1 MKTDEPRRSDRV
13 YLELEVV
20 VSGSDAMGQEFLEEA
35 RTLALSRHGAKILS
49 HRPLVPEQVVRIQ
62 CQRTRKEVDARIVG
76 QIGEDSEGYYY
87 GIELLDPD
95 VNIWDIEFSPLAES
109 DTAVGRVL
117 LECLRCHRQEVTYLD
132 VFAME
137 VLLAE
142 ERLSRRCQRCNDT
155 TLWRRAAPQRVEEE
169 GLPGTR
175 PPADQQAQPPL
186 RTRSDRKHVRVN
198 MKIDVCIRHPQLG
211 KEVTVTEN
219 VSRGGFRFKS
229 AKEYRKGSV
238 IEFALPYSPAG
249 GNIFASA
256 RVVYAERLPT
266 EGVTAYGVAYI
277 GSEAPAGMR
286 VKPTS

>member
-1 MKTDEPRRSDRV
+1 METDEPRRSDRV

-20 VSGSDAMGQEFLEEA
+20 VSGSDAMGEEFVEEA

-49 HRPLVPEQVVRIQ
+49 ARTLAPEQVVRIQ
-62 CQRTRKEVDARIVG
+62 CHRTRKEADARIVG

-87 GIELLDPD
+87 GVELLGPD
-95 VNIWDIEFSPLAES
+95 VNIWGIEFPPLAES
-109 DTAVGRVL
+109 DMAVGRVL
-117 LECLRCHRQEVTYLD
+117 LECPRCHAREVTYLD

-155 TLWRRAAPQRVEEE
+155 TLWGRTAPRALEEMQ
-169 GLPGTR
+169 PGTR
-175 PPADQQAQPPL
+175 PPVDQQVQPPHQ
-186 RTRSDRKHVRVN
+186 TRSNRRHVRVN

-219 VSRGGFRFKS
+219 ISRGGFRFKS
-229 AKEYRKGSV
+229 AKQYREGSV

-249 GNIFASA
+249 GNIFAPA
-256 RVVYAERLPT
+256 RVVYAEKLPT
-266 EGVTAYGVAYI
+266 EGMTAYGVSYI
-277 GSEAPAGMR
+277 GTEVPAGMR
-286 VKPTS
+286 GKPTS

>member
-1 MKTDEPRRSDRV
+1 METDKTRRSDRV

-35 RTLALSRHGAKILS
+35 RTLALSRYGAKILS
-49 HRPLVPEQVVRIQ
+49 ARTLAAEQVVRIQ
-62 CQRTRKEVDARIVG
+62 CRRTRKEADARIVG

-95 VNIWDIEFSPLAES
+95 VNIWGIEFSPPAES
-109 DTAVGRVL
+109 DTAVGRFL
-117 LECLRCHRQEVTYLD
+117 LECLRCHRQEVAYLD

-155 TLWRRAAPQRVEEE
+155 TLWGRAASRAVEEA
-169 GLPGTR
+169 LPGTR
-175 PPADQQAQPPL
+175 PAADQQVQPPR

-211 KEVTVTEN
+211 KEITVTEN

-229 AKEYRKGSV
+229 ARQYREGSV
-238 IEFALPYSPAG
+238 IEFALPYLPAG
-249 GNIFASA
+249 GNIFAPA
-256 RVVYAERLPT
+256 RVVYAERFPT

-286 VKPTS
+286 LKHTS

>member
-1 MKTDEPRRSDRV
+1 
-13 YLELEVV
+13 
-20 VSGSDAMGQEFLEEA
+20 LEEA

-62 CQRTRKEVDARIVG
+62 CRRTRKEVDARIVG

-95 VNIWDIEFSPLAES
+95 GNIWGIEFSHLAES

-117 LECLRCHRQEVTYLD
+117 LECLRCHGQEVTYLD

-155 TLWRRAAPQRVEEE
+155 TLWGRTAPRPLEDEM
-169 GLPGTR
+169 LPGTR
-175 PPADQQAQPPL
+175 PPADQQVQPP
-186 RTRSDRKHVRVN
+186 RRSHSDRRHVRVN
-198 MKIDVCIRHPQLG
+198 MKIDVCIRHPQFG

-219 VSRGGFRFKS
+219 VSRGGFRFRS
-229 AKEYRKGSV
+229 AKQYREGSL
-238 IEFALPYSPAG
+238 IEFALPYSRAG
-249 GNIFASA
+249 GNIFAPA

-266 EGVTAYGVAYI
+266 EGVTAYGVSYI
-277 GSEAPAGMR
+277 GTATPAGMR
-286 VKPTS
+286 AKPTS

>member
-1 MKTDEPRRSDRV
+1 METDGPRRSDRV

-20 VSGSDAMGQEFLEEA
+20 VSGADALGQDFVEVA

-49 HRPLVPEQVVRIQ
+49 ARTLVPEQVVRIQ
-62 CQRTRKEVDARIVG
+62 CRRTRREADARIVG

-95 VNIWDIEFSPLAES
+95 VNIWGIEFPPLAES
-109 DTAVGRVL
+109 DMAVGRVL
-117 LECLRCHRQEVTYLD
+117 LECPCCHGQEVTYLD

-155 TLWRRAAPQRVEEE
+155 TLWGRTAPRALEEE
-169 GLPGTR
+169 MLPGTR
-175 PPADQQAQPPL
+175 PLADQQVQPPR

-198 MKIDVCIRHPQLG
+198 MKIDVCVRHPQFG

-229 AKEYRKGSV
+229 AKQYREGSV

-266 EGVTAYGVAYI
+266 EGVTAYGISYI
-277 GSEAPAGMR
+277 GTEAPAGMR